1 MAESGAAQLVHGL
14 GDIKDR
20 GDHALQVGVAG
31 AHIGEHAT
39 HIVLQQ
45 AQVVFVQVA
54 GQANRNPG
62 FNGDRGPLGSALGK
76 LQGGHTDGGGV
87 AAGQVGSGAGAAQAD
102 ELAIRIAF
110 GKEDGVENREESTEM
125 RRKVGGQG
133 AYDMGHVVRGDVQ
146 RGVVVII
153 ARGNDGRL
161 GGADFS

>member
-39 HIVLQQ
+39 HLVLQQ
-45 AQVVFVQVA
+45 AQVVFAQVA
-54 GQANRNPG
+54 GQANRDPG
-62 FNGDRGPLGSALGK
+62 FDGDRGTLWRTFGK

-87 AAGQVGSGAGAAQAD
+87 AAGQVSSGTGAAQAQKFS
-102 ELAIRIAF
+102 LWVAF

-161 GGADFS
+161 RGADFS